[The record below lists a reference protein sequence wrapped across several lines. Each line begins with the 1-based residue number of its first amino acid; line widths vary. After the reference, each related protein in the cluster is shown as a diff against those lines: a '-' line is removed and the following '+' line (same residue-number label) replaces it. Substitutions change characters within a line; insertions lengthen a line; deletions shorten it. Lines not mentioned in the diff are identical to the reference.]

1 MPDGKP
7 LARSLKNI
15 KFGPA
20 NIKQTNKQKTSLGCN
35 TLEKWKTKV
44 MQNLGGQIRYIMGN
58 EEVAYNSAFE
68 VKVAIDSV
76 SMTQAGI
83 EFHGTTTSREKAHRK
98 ITVWTKMILLLI
110 QEVTLNVF
118 L

>member
-1 MPDGKP
+1 
-7 LARSLKNI
+7 
-15 KFGPA
+15 
-20 NIKQTNKQKTSLGCN
+20 
-35 TLEKWKTKV
+35 

-83 EFHGTTTSREKAHRK
+83 EFHGTTTSREKAHKK